1 MRKSVLAA
9 AVTAGTLLLSGCT
22 TDSPGEPT
30 TSSVPAESVAVVPE
44 DVWVK
49 AADTAGAA
57 TEHSG
62 SEMNGQSQAMTSVFG
77 TLRNQSDS
85 DLRLVGVS
93 SDASDRVE
101 LHETVQGPTGA
112 ATMRP
117 REGGFVIPPGGAL
130 ELAPGGDHI
139 MLVGL
144 RDRITTGQQVT
155 LTLEFEDGSSTDM
168 VVPGRSFE
176 GGNEEYQGG
185 E

>member
-1 MRKSVLAA
+1 
-9 AVTAGTLLLSGCT
+9 
-22 TDSPGEPT
+22 
-30 TSSVPAESVAVVPE
+30 
-44 DVWVK
+44 
-49 AADTAGAA
+49 
-57 TEHSG
+57 
-62 SEMNGQSQAMTSVFG
+62 MNGQAQVMTSVFG

-85 DLRLVGVS
+85 DLRLVDVT

-117 REGGFVIPPGGAL
+117 REGGFAIPPGGAL
-130 ELAPGGDHI
+130 VLAPGGDHI
-139 MLVGL
+139 MLIGL
-144 RDRITTGQQVT
+144 RSPITTGQQVT
-155 LTLEFEDGSSTDM
+155 LTLEFEDGSRTDM